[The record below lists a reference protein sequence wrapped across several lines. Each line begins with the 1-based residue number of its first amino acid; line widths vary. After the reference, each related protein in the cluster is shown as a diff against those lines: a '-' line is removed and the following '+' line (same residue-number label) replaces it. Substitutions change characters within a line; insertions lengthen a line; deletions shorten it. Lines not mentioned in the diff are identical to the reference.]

1 MPILFGLRKS
11 GKNNIM
17 NIENEKGRQNMGIF
31 VDVGNE
37 NFQSTLCSKIYVDK
51 TGLLEYTNS
60 VLNSNNRYVCVS
72 RPRRFGKSITADM
85 LSAYYG
91 VGCNSSQMF
100 SGLKIETSSEFEKY
114 LNQYH
119 VIQVDMNSFL
129 CKIDPLT
136 GLSATPLRAVQF
148 FQSDVITELR
158 NVFPQSVK
166 ADDIDLPT
174 VLARINQDTGEK
186 FVIIID
192 EWDAIFRENRADVA
206 AQEAYIELLRGLF
219 KNAPSK
225 KFVALA
231 YLTGILPIKKYGT
244 QSALNNF
251 DEFTMVDSGIL
262 AEYVGFN
269 EQEVKKLCDAYEI
282 DFSEMKRWYDG
293 YELDEG
299 MSIYSPKSVVDAIRM
314 KKFANYWTRTETYE
328 SLRDYIVMNYDGLK
342 DAIVTM
348 IAGGRCKVNPLKFQN
363 DMVSFQSKDDIL
375 TLLIHLGYLA
385 YDGIRQEVYIPNEEI
400 RGEFCN
406 AVEETGWDTV
416 VEAIRD
422 SEALLR
428 ATWNGDEEEVARRIA
443 KVQIENASVI
453 QYNDENSLSCII
465 TLAYYNAMNEYT
477 IVRELPTGKGFADMV
492 FLPRRKSEKPA
503 MVIELKWN
511 QSAHGAIEQ
520 IREREYVTALKEY
533 KGNILLV
540 GINYDKKMKDYQC
553 VIEQVEQ

>member
-1 MPILFGLRKS
+1 
-11 GKNNIM
+11 
-17 NIENEKGRQNMGIF
+17 MGVF

-91 VGCNSSQMF
+91 VGCDSRQMF
-100 SGLKIETSSEFEKY
+100 SKLNIALTPEFGEY
-114 LNQYH
+114 LNRYH
-119 VIQVDMNSFL
+119 VIQVDMNTFL
-129 CKIDPLT
+129 CKIDPAT
-136 GLSATPLRAVQF
+136 GVSATPLRAVQF
-148 FQSDVITELR
+148 FQSDVIAELR
-158 NVFPQSVK
+158 TVFPQSVNE
-166 ADDIDLPT
+166 DDVDLPT
-174 VLARINQDTGEK
+174 VLAQINQDTREK

-192 EWDAIFRENRADVA
+192 EWDAIFRENCSDVA

-262 AEYVGFN
+262 AEYVGFTG
-269 EQEVKKLCDAYEI
+269 QEVKKLCDVYGI

-293 YELDEG
+293 YELDEEI
-299 MSIYSPKSVVDAIRM
+299 SIYSPNSVVDAIRM

-328 SLRDYIVMNYDGLK
+328 SLRDYIIMNYDGLK
-342 DAIVTM
+342 DSIVTM
-348 IAGGRCKVNPLKFQN
+348 IAGGRCRVNPLKFQN

-385 YDGIRQEVYIPNEEI
+385 YDGIKQEVYIPNEEI

-416 VEAIRD
+416 IRAIRD
-422 SEALLR
+422 SEKLLQ
-428 ATWNGDEEEVARRIA
+428 ATWNGEEEEVARRIA
-443 KVQIENASVI
+443 KVQM
-453 QYNDENSLSCII
+453 ENSSS
-465 TLAYYNAMNEYT
+465 
-477 IVRELPTGKGFADMV
+477 R
-492 FLPRRKSEKPA
+492 
-503 MVIELKWN
+503 
-511 QSAHGAIEQ
+511 H
-520 IREREYVTALKEY
+520 
-533 KGNILLV
+533 
-540 GINYDKKMKDYQC
+540 
-553 VIEQVEQ
+553 

>member
-1 MPILFGLRKS
+1 
-11 GKNNIM
+11 
-17 NIENEKGRQNMGIF
+17 MGIF
-31 VDVGNE
+31 VDIGNE
-37 NFQSTLCSKIYVDK
+37 NFQSILRSKIYVDK
-51 TGLLEYTNS
+51 TGLLEYTSS

-91 VGCNSSQMF
+91 KGCDSRQMF
-100 SGLKIETSSEFEKY
+100 SQLKIAQSPSFEEH
-114 LNQYH
+114 LNRYH

-129 CKIDPLT
+129 CKTDPRT

-148 FQSDVITELR
+148 FQTDVIEELKGL
-158 NVFPQSVK
+158 FPDSVREE
-166 ADDIDLPT
+166 DVDLPT
-174 VLARINQDTGEK
+174 VLAKIHQDTGEK

-192 EWDAIFRENRADVA
+192 EWDAVFRENRADVV

-225 KFVALA
+225 KFLMLA

-251 DEFTMVDSGIL
+251 DEFTMIDSGIL
-262 AEYVGFN
+262 AEYVGFTK
-269 EQEVKKLCDAYEI
+269 QEVQMLCDTYGI

-293 YELDEG
+293 YELEEG
-299 MSIYSPKSVVDAIRM
+299 VSVYSPKSVVDAIRM

-328 SLRDYIVMNYDGLK
+328 SLRDYIMMNYDGLK

-348 IAGGRCKVNPLKFQN
+348 IAGGRCRVNPLKFQN

-385 YDGIRQEVYIPNEEI
+385 YDGMKQEVYIPNEEI

-416 VEAIRD
+416 IRAIQD
-422 SEALLR
+422 SEALLQ
-428 ATWNGDEEEVARRIA
+428 ATWDGDEAEVARRIA
-443 KVQIENASVI
+443 KVQMENSSIIE
-453 QYNDENSLSCII
+453 YNDENSLSCII

-477 IVRELPTGKGFADMV
+477 VIRELPSGKGFADMV

-511 QSAHGAIEQ
+511 QSAEGAIAQ
-520 IREREYVTALKEY
+520 IQERRYVTALDEY
-533 KGNILLV
+533 KGNLLLV
-540 GINYDKKMKDYQC
+540 GINYDKKTKEYKC
-553 VIEQVEQ
+553 VIEQSMK